1 MSDELARWWRSS
13 PRVCTKGSAG
23 APRAVDPHGSRWRPP
38 RDRLPGQPLLPLR
51 EWLFRYMQGT
61 GNLTDLTRYQ
71 ISSRIDAA
79 ADALTST
86 WFRCRLDAPF
96 WRCFSRSYSHRPPVK
111 RARARA
117 CRTEEPYRRH
127 RPAMRRRCI
136 APPALS
142 FCGSSRSMPMAPGA
156 AGQPDLPR
164 QPPLLAPASPPAS
177 APRPAPP
184 KVCDPSRNGSP
195 TTQPPHPPNA
205 EHTRPIRGVSKRLG
219 ADSSRTA
226 ST

>member
-1 MSDELARWWRSS
+1 M
-13 PRVCTKGSAG
+13 CTKGSAG
-23 APRAVDPHGSRWRPP
+23 APRAVDPLVSRGRTS
-38 RDRLPGQPLLPLR
+38 RDRLPGQPLLPLCR
-51 EWLFRYMQGT
+51 SGCPAICRGT
-61 GNLTDLTRYQ
+61 GNLTDLTRYH

-86 WFRCRLDAPF
+86 GFRCRLDAPF

-127 RPAMRRRCI
+127 QPAMRSRCI

-142 FCGSSRSMPMAPGA
+142 FCGSSRSSPMDPGA
-156 AGQPDLPR
+156 TARPDLSR
-164 QPPLLAPASPPAS
+164 QPPLLAPARSPAS
-177 APRPAPP
+177 VPRPAPP
-184 KVCDPSRNGSP
+184 NVCDPSRNGSP

-205 EHTRPIRGVSKRLG
+205 EQSRPIR
-219 ADSSRTA
+219 A
-226 ST
+226 